1 MVPIIEQIE
10 AYARGLAEGVPIV
23 AKSLLHL
30 GTRAAIDKALS
41 RLAASGK
48 LIRAARGIYFHPVV
62 SRFGVGGPTVEAA
75 IAGLAA
81 QTGEVIVPAGAA
93 AANRLGLSTQVPVR
107 YVYLTSGPSRYLA
120 FGKLRVE
127 IRHAPRWLLFN
138 GASMEAGE
146 LVRALEWLGPENAEA
161 NLASVM
167 ERLPPTVINEV
178 RAGASRLP
186 EWLARSIAMATHA

>member
-1 MVPIIEQIE
+1 M
-10 AYARGLAEGVPIV
+10 
-23 AKSLLHL
+23 
-30 GTRAAIDKALS
+30 
-41 RLAASGK
+41 
-48 LIRAARGIYFHPVV
+48 
-62 SRFGVGGPTVEAA
+62 GGPTVQSA

-93 AANRLGLSTQVPVR
+93 AANRLGLTTQVPVR
-107 YVYLTSGPSRYLA
+107 YVYLTSGPSRYLV

-127 IRHAPRWLLFN
+127 IRHAPHWLLFN
-138 GASMEAGE
+138 GASKDAGE

-161 NLASVM
+161 NLASVL